1 MGYFYPK
8 YIRFELKKYR
18 GVISLMTLNGDAKS
32 EETLTLWFQ
41 IWHEE
46 LGELYYST
54 QTLKNCTLIGYF
66 VKSM

>member
-1 MGYFYPK
+1 
-8 YIRFELKKYR
+8 
-18 GVISLMTLNGDAKS
+18 MTLNGDAKS

-54 QTLKNCTLIGYF
+54 QTLKNCTLIDYF